1 MKKYIS
7 IITIA
12 VCCITMLIGSCSKKD
27 DATAPTTSPNGNA
40 FIKISQFSPNF
51 RQTFNNRDS
60 FNIYVNNVKV
70 NGTFLT
76 YGSIYPS
83 VTNLYAAV
91 PAGPA
96 AIKIS
101 IVGVNSLDSIVVS
114 TINKTLTAG
123 SYYSFIM
130 TDSVLNT
137 NESKQIFLQ
146 DNFVRSDTSHFTVR
160 FVHAILNDTTGKNVD
175 VYSTRLASN
184 VFSNISPG
192 TVTPFIAEPYNLIAD
207 TLIVR
212 RAGSAF
218 ELARLSTVATA
229 INRERAYTLVY
240 KGTPLTTGTKPR
252 SLIFFPN
259 Q

>member
-1 MKKYIS
+1 MKKYIFITS
-7 IITIA
+7 IA
-12 VCCITMLIGSCSKKD
+12 ACCMTLLVWSCSKKD

-40 FIKISQFSPNF
+40 FIKISQYAPNF

-60 FNIYVNNVKV
+60 FNIYINNVKV

-76 YGSIYPS
+76 YGSVYPS
-83 VTNLYAAV
+83 VADLYAAV
-91 PAGPA
+91 PAGAA

-101 IVGVNSLDSIVVS
+101 IVGVNSLDSVVVS

-123 SYYSFIM
+123 NYYSFII

-192 TVTPFIAEPYNLIAD
+192 TVTPFISEPYNLISD

-212 RAGSAF
+212 RAGSPF
-218 ELARLSTVATA
+218 ELARISTVATA

-240 KGTPLTTGTKPR
+240 KGTPLAAGNKPR
-252 SLIFFPN
+252 SLVYFAN